1 MRLIIRI
8 TLFITLY
15 SQPFHPFT
23 TMKKSSFAFALGLMI
38 LFAASCGNGRSR
50 NGQTADSLS
59 AQTNSLSAQSDTA
72 YCGIYRG
79 TLPAADCPGINA
91 VISIR
96 PDSTYSLTFD
106 YIERPDAHFEESGI
120 YHLLGDTLIQ
130 LVTPSSG
137 AKSYYKI
144 LSPSSIIMTDSLGV
158 PPTGEMAKMYVLKK

>member
-1 MRLIIRI
+1 
-8 TLFITLY
+8 
-15 SQPFHPFT
+15 
-23 TMKKSSFAFALGLMI
+23 MKKTSFAFALGIMMFLT
-38 LFAASCGNGRSR
+38 ASCGGGRSN
-50 NGQTADSLS
+50 NGQEADSLN
-59 AQTNSLSAQSDTA
+59 AQTDSLTAKSDTA
-72 YCGIYRG
+72 YCGTYRG

-144 LSPSSIIMTDSLGV
+144 FSPSSIIMTDSLGV
-158 PPTGEMAKMYVLKK
+158 PPTGEMAKMYMLKK

>member
-1 MRLIIRI
+1 
-8 TLFITLY
+8 
-15 SQPFHPFT
+15 
-23 TMKKSSFAFALGLMI
+23 MKKSSFAFALGIMML
-38 LFAASCGNGRSR
+38 LTASCGSGRSNNGRTS
-50 NGQTADSLS
+50 DSLN
-59 AQTNSLSAQSDTA
+59 AQSDSLTTKSDTA
-72 YCGIYRG
+72 YCGTYSG

-96 PDSTYSLTFD
+96 PDSTYSLSFD

-144 LSPSSIIMTDSLGV
+144 LSPSSIIMTDSLGI
-158 PPTGEMAKMYVLKK
+158 PPTGELAKMYVLKK

>member
-1 MRLIIRI
+1 
-8 TLFITLY
+8 
-15 SQPFHPFT
+15 
-23 TMKKSSFAFALGLMI
+23 MKKSSFAFVLGIMML
-38 LFAASCGNGRSR
+38 LTASCGGGRSN
-50 NGQTADSLS
+50 NGHTSDSINAQSDSL
-59 AQTNSLSAQSDTA
+59 TAQSDTV
-72 YCGIYRG
+72 YCGTYRG

-96 PDSTYSLTFD
+96 PDSTYSLSFD

-144 LSPSSIIMTDSLGV
+144 LSPSSIIMTDSLGI
-158 PPTGEMAKMYVLKK
+158 PPTGELAKMYVLKK